1 MEREDGSKIKYH
13 FVKVIG
19 VGGCGVVSLYEDPL
33 TKHILAAKCE
43 PACLNP
49 SKLQSIIE
57 KKYLAMLSQ
66 LDTPY
71 FPKLYGTSIY

>member
-19 VGGCGVVSLYEDPL
+19 VGGCGAVALYEDPL

-43 PACLNP
+43 PTCLNP
-49 SKLQSIIE
+49 KSGQNFNFRE
-57 KKYLAMLSQ
+57 Y
-66 LDTPY
+66 
-71 FPKLYGTSIY
+71 